1 MRNDV
6 HSFTF
11 TEKIRS
17 VFALF
22 ILAIAFIFGGIL
34 AAVFGLLTFF
44 QFTNFVVTT
53 FGKMI
58 GSIAFF
64 LLGLKMKVVRHGEL
78 PAQVVYIFNH
88 SSTLDIPITLDI
100 GLKNTRYVA
109 KYELLFNPVFAIVG
123 LATGQ
128 VFINR
133 GTSKKAIQ
141 SIQKAYKRIKE
152 KKLNLVI
159 APEGTRKHAERI
171 GKFKKGAFHTAKDL
185 GYPIVPLYFEN
196 SWNLGPESAL
206 FFHRGTITVHIFEP
220 ISTVDWTKENLD
232 EKVAEVRAKYVEWSK
247 IYD

>member
-1 MRNDV
+1 MTNDD

-11 TEKIRS
+11 AEKIRS
-17 VFALF
+17 IFALF
-22 ILAIAFIFGGIL
+22 ILAIAFISGGIL
-34 AAVFGLLTFF
+34 AAVFGLVTFF
-44 QFTNFVVTT
+44 QFTNFVVTI

-58 GSIAFF
+58 GGVDFF
-64 LLGLKMKVVRHGEL
+64 LLGLKLDIKYHGEL
-78 PAQVVYIFNH
+78 PQQAVYIFNH
-88 SSTLDIPITLDI
+88 SSTLDIPITLAI

-141 SIQKAYKRIKE
+141 SIQRAYKRIVE

-159 APEGTRKHAERI
+159 APEGTRKHVDRI

-185 GYPIVPLYFEN
+185 GYPIVPLYYAN

-206 FFHRGTITVHIFEP
+206 FFHKGTITIHIFEP
-220 ISTVDWTKENLD
+220 ISTVGWTKENLD
-232 EKVAEVRAKYVEWSK
+232 EKVSEVRAKYVEWSEL
-247 IYD
+247 YD